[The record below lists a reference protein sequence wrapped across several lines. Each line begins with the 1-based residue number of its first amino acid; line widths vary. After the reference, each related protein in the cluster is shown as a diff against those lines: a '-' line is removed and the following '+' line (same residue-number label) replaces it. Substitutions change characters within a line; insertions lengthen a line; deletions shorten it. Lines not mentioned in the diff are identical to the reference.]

1 MPVVTLRSA
10 AVLGVDAFPVSVE
23 VDVSWGLPT
32 FQIVGLPDGA
42 VRESRDR
49 VRSAIKNSGYDF
61 PDDRITI
68 NLAPADLKKVGS
80 AYDMAVA
87 LGILAA
93 SGVLPQERVGRY
105 LVAAELSL
113 DGALRAV
120 RGILPIAALAL
131 ELVRRGE
138 ITGLIVAP
146 ENVREASIVQGL
158 PCSTATNLA
167 QLVQA
172 LLQGE
177 LSVAPIPAPPHSEL
191 AAPLP
196 DFADVKGQAAARRAL
211 EVAAAGGHN
220 LLMIGPPGSGKSM
233 LAKRLPSILPPLT
246 FDEALTTTKI
256 HSVAGQ
262 LAHGSLVVSRPFRS
276 PHHSIS
282 DAGLIGGGS
291 VPRPG
296 EVSLAHNGILFLD
309 ELPEFKKQALE
320 VLRQPLEDRCVTISR
335 AALSLTFPARIML
348 VAAMNPSPA
357 GGYDV
362 APEVLE
368 RYQSRISGPLLDR
381 IDVQIEVPAV
391 DYDALSTRSAGE
403 SSAAIR
409 ERVLAARARQYERFG
424 ADLPAGYCNADM
436 EPAQIEQYCRI
447 GPDADRLLRRAVE
460 TLGMSARGYARILKV
475 ARTVADLAAT
485 ADIGTAHI
493 AEAIGYRSLDRRL
506 GTHTSRA

>member
-1 MPVVTLRSA
+1 MPVVTLHSA

-68 NLAPADLKKVGS
+68 NLAPADLKKAGS

-93 SGVLPQERVGRY
+93 SGAIEPATAGRY
-105 LVAAELSL
+105 MVAAELGL
-113 DGALRAV
+113 DGSLRSV
-120 RGILPIAALAL
+120 RGILPVAALAL
-131 ELVRRGE
+131 DMVRRGQ
-138 ITGLIVAP
+138 IAGLIVAP
-146 ENVREASIVQGL
+146 DNVREASIVQGL
-158 PCSTATNLA
+158 PCSTAATLAELTA
-167 QLVQA
+167 QLRQGALPSAPFPEAPA
-172 LLQGE
+172 LLEPQ
-177 LSVAPIPAPPHSEL
+177 VV
-191 AAPLP
+191 P

-233 LAKRLPSILPPLT
+233 LAKRLPGILPPLT
-246 FDEALTTTKI
+246 FDEALVTTKI

-262 LAHGSLVVSRPFRS
+262 LAHGGLIPSRPFRA

-291 VPRPG
+291 IPRPG

-357 GGYDV
+357 GGYDA
-362 APEVLE
+362 APEAME

-391 DYDALSTRSAGE
+391 DYDALSARAAGE

-409 ERVLAARARQYERFG
+409 ERVLAARARQYARFG
-424 ADLPAGYCNADM
+424 AELPAGFCNADM
-436 EPAQIEQYCRI
+436 EPAQIEQFCRI

-475 ARTVADLAAT
+475 ARTIADLAGA
-485 ADIGTAHI
+485 ADIATAHI
-493 AEAIGYRSLDRRL
+493 AEAVGYRSLDRRL
-506 GTHTSRA
+506 GTMRPRT

>member
-1 MPVVTLRSA
+1 MSVVTLHSA

-49 VRSAIKNSGYDF
+49 VRSAIKNSGYEF

-68 NLAPADLKKVGS
+68 NLAPADLKKAGS

-93 SGVLPQERVGRY
+93 SGVLQPERAGRY
-105 LVAAELSL
+105 MVAAELGL
-113 DGALRAV
+113 DGSLRAV
-120 RGILPIAALAL
+120 RGILPVAALAL
-131 ELVRRGE
+131 EMVRRGE
-138 ITGLIVAP
+138 IDGLIVAP
-146 ENVREASIVQGL
+146 DNVREAAIVQGL
-158 PCSTATNLA
+158 PCSTASHLQ

-172 LLQGE
+172 LALGRLE
-177 LSVAPIPAPPHSEL
+177 AAAVPPAPAE
-191 AAPLP
+191 PLPDLVP

-233 LAKRLPSILPPLT
+233 LAKRLPGILPPLT
-246 FDEALTTTKI
+246 FDEALVTTKI

-262 LAHGSLVVSRPFRS
+262 LSGGGLVTQRPFRA

-357 GGYDV
+357 GGYD
-362 APEVLE
+362 APPEVIE

-391 DYDALSTRSAGE
+391 DYDALSTRAAGE
-403 SSAAIR
+403 SSAEIR
-409 ERVLAARARQYERFG
+409 ARVLAARQRQYARF
-424 ADLPAGYCNADM
+424 AELPTGFCNADM
-436 EPAQIEQYCRI
+436 EPAQIELHCRI
-447 GPDADRLLRRAVE
+447 GPEADRLLRRAVE
-460 TLGMSARGYARILKV
+460 SLGMSARGYARILKV
-475 ARTVADLAAT
+475 ARTIADLAA
-485 ADIGTAHI
+485 AESLGTAHI
-493 AEAIGYRSLDRRL
+493 AEAIGYRSLDRSAGGAARR
-506 GTHTSRA
+506 GR